1 MNKIAQ
7 IGAHAAKISGAKTT
21 SAKTSDANRIDPL
34 EWETRVDLA
43 ACYRLVDL
51 FGMTDL
57 HLNHISARV
66 PGNHDH
72 FLINPFGMLY
82 EEITASSLIKVDL
95 AGNVIA
101 NANPEYSINLPGY
114 VIHSAIHAA
123 RPDVGCVLHTHTN
136 AGMAVSVLKCGLLPL
151 TQTAMRFGRVAY
163 HDFEGVVVDLDEQKR
178 LVANL
183 GDSEVMILR
192 NHGLLSIGGTI
203 AQAFNNIYRLER
215 ACQTQLLAM
224 ACNAEISMPP
234 QDIIARANAQLTV
247 SPSPDAAGKRR
258 PHGSLEW
265 PALRRMLERRDPSY
279 KN

>member
-1 MNKIAQ
+1 MNTVPKINPVHAQ
-7 IGAHAAKISGAKTT
+7 VAA
-21 SAKTSDANRIDPL
+21 NIDPA

-51 FGMTDL
+51 YGMTDL

-66 PGNHDH
+66 PGNEEH
-72 FLINPFGMLY
+72 FLINPFGMMY

-95 AGNVIA
+95 KGNIIA
-101 NANPEYSINLPGY
+101 NQNPEYTVNLPGF

-123 RPDVGCVLHTHTN
+123 RHDVACVLHTHTN

-151 TQTAMRFGRVAY
+151 TQTAMRWSRVAY

-178 LVANL
+178 LTDNL

-192 NHGLLSIGGTI
+192 NHGLLACGTTIG
-203 AQAFNNIYRLER
+203 QAFNNIYRLER
-215 ACQTQLLAM
+215 ACQTQLMAM
-224 ACNAEISMPP
+224 ACNAEITMPP
-234 QDIIARANAQLTV
+234 DAVIARSNAQLAIA
-247 SPSPDAAGKRR
+247 PSPDAKGNKR

-265 PALRRMLERRDPSY
+265 PALRRMLDRRDPSY
-279 KN
+279 RN

>member
-1 MNKIAQ
+1 MNTVPKINPVTAQ
-7 IGAHAAKISGAKTT
+7 RAS
-21 SAKTSDANRIDPL
+21 NIDPA

-51 FGMTDL
+51 YGMTDL

-66 PGNHDH
+66 PGNEEH
-72 FLINPFGMLY
+72 FLINPFGMMY

-95 AGNVIA
+95 KGNIIA
-101 NANPEYSINLPGY
+101 NQNPEYTVNLPGF

-123 RPDVGCVLHTHTN
+123 RHDVACVLHTHTN

-151 TQTAMRFGRVAY
+151 TQTAMRWSRVAY

-178 LVANL
+178 LTDNL

-192 NHGLLSIGGTI
+192 NHGLLACGTTVG
-203 AQAFNNIYRLER
+203 QAFNNIYRLER
-215 ACQTQLLAM
+215 ACQTQLMAM
-224 ACNAEISMPP
+224 ACNAEITMPP
-234 QDIIARANAQLTV
+234 DAVIARSNAQLAIA
-247 SPSPDAAGKRR
+247 PSPDAKGNKR

-265 PALRRMLERRDPSY
+265 PALRRMLDRRDPSY
-279 KN
+279 RN

>member
-1 MNKIAQ
+1 MNEVAQ
-7 IGAHAAKISGAKTT
+7 MSQLRAAAAEASL
-21 SAKTSDANRIDPL
+21 IDPL
-34 EWETRVDLA
+34 EWETRVELA

-51 FGMTDL
+51 FGMCDL

-66 PGNHDH
+66 PGSHEQ
-72 FLINPFGMLY
+72 FLINPFGMMY
-82 EEITASSLIKVDL
+82 EEITASSLIKVNL
-95 AGNVIA
+95 A
-101 NANPEYSINLPGY
+101 GY

-151 TQTAMRFGRVAY
+151 TQTAMRWSRIAY

-183 GDSEVMILR
+183 GDSDVMILR
-192 NHGLLSIGGTI
+192 NHGLLSVGGTI

-215 ACQTQLLAM
+215 ACQTQLMAM
-224 ACNAEISMPP
+224 ACNSEITMPP
-234 QDIIARANAQLTV
+234 QDVIARANAQLTV
-247 SPSPDAAGKRR
+247 SPSPDASGKRR

-265 PALRRMLERRDPSY
+265 PALKRMLDRRDPSY